1 MEPVARSPE
10 SPGADDLRALD
21 ADIEEALE
29 DIGIPSYCI
38 DAGGVIRWQNKSAR
52 DLVGDARGRQFTS
65 VVSAEDVRRA
75 REVFAR
81 KIMGTESV
89 TDTEG
94 VLVGDDGQ
102 RIAVEITA
110 VPLRRGGRVIG
121 VFGQVVRDE
130 PAPPLVHPRLTARQT
145 EILHHLERG
154 HSTRQIADELHLSVE
169 TVRNHVRALLRS
181 LEVHSRLEAVAF
193 ARRQRAPEAAA
204 I

>member
-130 PAPPLVHPRLTARQT
+130 PAPPLVQPRLPARQT
-145 EILHHLERG
+145 EILHHLERAQ
-154 HSTRQIADELHLSVE
+154 STRQIADELHLSVE

>member
-38 DAGGVIRWQNKSAR
+38 DAGVADEVAGR
-52 DLVGDARGRQFTS
+52 LVLPPDHAARGRQFTS